1 MASPAGKPH
10 RNRPVWNTAVHG
22 DMKRMITLRISDL
35 LQYPRLFHN
44 EILGIKQFLGP
55 VL

>member
-22 DMKRMITLRISDL
+22 DTKRMRISDL